1 MMKVQI
7 RRGVFETN
15 SSSTH
20 NMTICSRD
28 EYNAWI
34 DGKVYWTYSGNFVSK
49 EEAYEYVRKNEDEL
63 FEQGKIDIRFDAL
76 SDEDKEQVLY
86 DYNYRT
92 VENWA
97 NEYFEEF
104 EQFYTTE
111 SGDNIVVF
119 GQFGYD
125 G

>member
-20 NMTICSRD
+20 NMTICTRD
-28 EYNAWI
+28 EYNKWI
-34 DGKVYWTYSGNFVSK
+34 DGKVYWTYDGFISK
-49 EEAYEYVRKNEDEL
+49 EEAYEYVRKNENEL
-63 FEQGKIDIRFDAL
+63 FEQGKINIRFDDL
-76 SDEDKEQVLY
+76 SNEDKEQVLY
-86 DYNYRT
+86 DYEYYT
-92 VENWA
+92 VDTWG
-97 NEYFEEF
+97 NEYLEEF
-104 EQFYTTE
+104 ERFYTSP
-111 SGDNIVVF
+111 SGDKIVVF

>member
-20 NMTICSRD
+20 NMTICTRD
-28 EYNAWI
+28 EYNKWI
-34 DGKVYWTYSGNFVSK
+34 DGKVYWTYDGFVSK
-49 EEAYEYVRKNEDEL
+49 EEAYEYVRKNENEL
-63 FEQGKIDIRFDAL
+63 FEQSKINVRFDDL
-76 SDEDKEQVLY
+76 SNEDKEQVLY
-86 DYNYRT
+86 DYEYYT
-92 VENWA
+92 VDTWG
-97 NEYFEEF
+97 NEYLEEF
-104 EQFYTTE
+104 ERFYTSP
-111 SGDNIVVF
+111 SGDKIVVF

>member
-20 NMTICSRD
+20 NMTICTRD
-28 EYNAWI
+28 EYNKWI
-34 DGKVYWTYSGNFVSK
+34 DGKVYWTYDGFVSK
-49 EEAYEYVRKNEDEL
+49 EEAYEYVRKNENEL
-63 FEQGKIDIRFDAL
+63 FEQGKINVRFDDL
-76 SDEDKEQVLY
+76 SNEDKEQVLY
-86 DYNYRT
+86 DYEYYT
-92 VENWA
+92 VDTWG
-97 NEYFEEF
+97 NEYLEEF
-104 EQFYTTE
+104 ERFYTSP
-111 SGDNIVVF
+111 SGDKIVVF